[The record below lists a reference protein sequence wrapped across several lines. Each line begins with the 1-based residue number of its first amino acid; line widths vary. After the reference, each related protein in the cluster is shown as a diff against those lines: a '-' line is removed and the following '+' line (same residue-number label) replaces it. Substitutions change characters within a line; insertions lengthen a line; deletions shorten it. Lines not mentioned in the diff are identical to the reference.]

1 MTTTTTAA
9 EQVEKYL
16 AEEAAR
22 AEASPPPGDSPGDD
36 SGDASPGK
44 EAKKRSRHLA
54 SIRRQ
59 VSYYLSDEN
68 LLKGDA
74 FVLREL
80 RASPDGLS
88 VGLDVVCDFK
98 KMRKL
103 LAGGDAFALVR
114 EALDEAPGTTIV
126 AVEESDEGAA
136 PRLCRVCPL
145 PEEIVALVDAA
156 AERDGAATRTVEV
169 RNVKRG
175 ADAASLETTFAA
187 VGAVE
192 DVSLAEDE
200 RGKPTATIRF
210 AEELGAIRA
219 VEELNDADNWR
230 FGLRV
235 ALASGKSSDAARR
248 DAKLP
253 VLRKEPPKYAEGDR
267 KPAPSPAAVA
277 AQKKREAEEK
287 RRAEEQALRDAEPPI
302 PEGRARGKLV
312 YFKEGKYGF
321 IRPNDGTKKED
332 NAFFALSEL
341 TPNDLATKLKIGDY
355 LEYTPE
361 EAEKPKARDV
371 RRAPRPPKKKKKAKD
386 DEEARAPSP
395 PPAPAE
401 PVSALEA
408 LALDVESRAPPKDGD
423 EPADP
428 GARPDRLLG
437 YGRRSL
443 NLKPKTKVGDD
454 EPATYGPA
462 KIAKGPDGTPGFARA
477 RTPKP
482 TNFKID
488 AAEFVPSFLG

>member
-1 MTTTTTAA
+1 MRSRSSF
-9 EQVEKYL
+9 
-16 AEEAAR
+16 AAR
-22 AEASPPPGDSPGDD
+22 FVKVSASTEPASSPRDATSPGDD
-36 SGDASPGK
+36 SGDASPGR

-80 RASPDGLS
+80 RASPTAS
-88 VGLDVVCDFK
+88 AGLDAACDFK

-103 LAGGDAFALVR
+103 LAGCDAFALVR

-126 AVEESDEGAA
+126 A
-136 PRLCRVCPL
+136 
-145 PEEIVALVDAA
+145 
-156 AERDGAATRTVEV
+156 RDGAATRTVEV

-175 ADAASLETTFAA
+175 ADAASLEKTFAA

-200 RGKPTATIRF
+200 RGKPTAAIRF

-253 VLRKEPPKYAEGDR
+253 VLRKEPPKPAEGDR
-267 KPAPSPAAVA
+267 KPAPSPADVA
-277 AQKKREAEEK
+277 AAKKKEAEEK

-341 TPNDLATKLKIGDY
+341 TPKNLATKLKIGDY
-355 LEYTPE
+355 LEYAPE
-361 EAEKPKARDV
+361 QAEKPKARDV
-371 RRAPRPPKKKKKAKD
+371 RRCAGTKYSTRLQC
-386 DEEARAPSP
+386 
-395 PPAPAE
+395 PADA
-401 PVSALEA
+401 
-408 LALDVESRAPPKDGD
+408 ESRAAKDGD
-423 EPADP
+423 EAADRGAAGPA
-428 GARPDRLLG
+428 LG

-454 EPATYGPA
+454 EPPTYGPS

-477 RTPKP
+477 RTSAYEL
-482 TNFKID
+482 KID
-488 AAEFVPSFLG
+488 AAVVLLPRLTRFCSARP